1 MRADQTLR
9 EVEFISDALRIGA
22 GAEILDIAC
31 GYGRHAIELV
41 QRGYN
46 VTGLDLSLPL
56 LIRAADESQAARA
69 FRELRARR
77 HA

>member
-1 MRADQTLR
+1 MRSRLAP
-9 EVEFISDALRIGA
+9 

-56 LIRAADESQAARA
+56 LIRAADESQRRA
-69 FRELRARR
+69 LS
-77 HA
+77 